1 MANEITKCPMCGT
14 KLKMM
19 NGRMTCKKC
28 GYYVRSQEGPAG
40 AQTPGQGSSPGQYGS
55 SGQYSSSGQYG
66 ASGQYGSSGQ
76 SSASG
81 QYSSS
86 GQSGAS
92 GQYSSSGQSAQN
104 RSGSSTWQN
113 GSSPQKN
120 AEHNPVVGIVVACV
134 AGLACVAVLVVII
147 MARSGAFRNML
158 PALPDS
164 DSLANSS
171 AMQSDASDNA
181 QASVSSSAEG
191 EKANASMPTSG
202 FFQQVAEYIWD
213 KPCAS
218 ITAQEYASLTA
229 IQIDRDEKSISY
241 QLDHGE
247 TQTVTYQ
254 TDAGMALSDL
264 SCFTGLEWISID
276 DDLQPGD
283 LKGLRSLYGLYSEN
297 TLEEQLKI
305 VPNPEYITNLGITD
319 TFLKSSL
326 AELDSFPNLEYL
338 SVDYAGLEDISALE
352 GFPSLLGLTL
362 ENCDRLTDFSPLMT
376 LTNLE
381 QLSIESPQ
389 LKSIDFVR
397 NMPMLT
403 DLSIESGQLTSIDA
417 LEDCPALEYLYLYLD
432 EAYSMNDYSVIG
444 NLMLLKELVL
454 EMDWGHNS
462 TLPSFAN
469 LTDLE
474 YLSVKNAG
482 DLTPLQDAQNV
493 VYLSLENCSG
503 NTFETIASLQSLTA
517 LYINDFSSYVSS
529 LEPLTRLPNLTIL
542 SLEETSVFGNV
553 EEIFGI
559 PTLNY
564 LYLEDCQIG
573 LDFDNLPTNE
583 TLTALSLSDT
593 SILHDP
599 TYNNGNTKSLSDHY
613 DMFDHFP
620 NLTELYLASQQID
633 SIDFVEKLPS
643 LQYLDITDNNVTSLK
658 PLEQLSDFQAVWC
671 GRNTILENPSEDSD
685 IAVYTTED

>member
-1 MANEITKCPMCGT
+1 MSTEYCSQCGT
-14 KLKMM
+14 KTIDYD
-19 NGRMTCKKC
+19 NDAGR
-28 GYYVRSQEGPAG
+28 AG
-40 AQTPGQGSSPGQYGS
+40 AGNGQT
-55 SGQYSSSGQYG
+55 
-66 ASGQYGSSGQ
+66 ASTT
-76 SSASG
+76 
-81 QYSSS
+81 
-86 GQSGAS
+86 
-92 GQYSSSGQSAQN
+92 QYSSSGQSAQN
-104 RSGSSTWQN
+104 RNSGSSWQS
-113 GSSPQKN
+113 GSSPQRN
-120 AEHNPVVGIVVACV
+120 AEHKPVVGIVVSIA
-134 AGLACVAVLVVII
+134 AGLACVAVLALII

-158 PALPDS
+158 PES
-164 DSLANSS
+164 GSQANSS
-171 AMQSDASDNA
+171 VWQSDASD
-181 QASVSSSAEG
+181 ASLASEDFPPSG
-191 EKANASMPTSG
+191 ETTNASMPTSS
-202 FFQQVAEYIWD
+202 FFQQVAEYIWE

-254 TDAGMALSDL
+254 TDAGMELSDL

-276 DDLQPGD
+276 DDLQRGD

-326 AELDSFPNLEYL
+326 VGLDSFPNLQYL
-338 SVDYAGLEDISALE
+338 SVDYAGLEDISALSA
-352 GFPSLLGLTL
+352 FPELLGLTL

-376 LTNLE
+376 LTKLE

-397 NMPMLT
+397 NMPLLT
-403 DLSIESGQLTSIDA
+403 DLSIESGQVASIDA
-417 LEDCPALEYLYLYLD
+417 LESCPSLEYLYLYLD

-444 NLMLLKELVL
+444 NLTLLKELIL

-462 TLPSFAN
+462 ALPSFAN
-469 LTDLE
+469 LTDLQ
-474 YLSVKNAG
+474 YLEVKNAS
-482 DLTPLQDAQNV
+482 DLTPLQDAQNLIF
-493 VYLSLENCSG
+493 LSLENCSG
-503 NTFETIASLQSLTA
+503 NSFEAIASLQSLTA

-542 SLEETSVFGNV
+542 GLEETSVFGNV

-559 PTLNY
+559 PTLDS

-573 LDFDNLPTNE
+573 LDFDSLPNNE
-583 TLTALSLSDT
+583 ALTLLSLNDT
-593 SILHDP
+593 TILHDP
-599 TYNNGNTKSLSDHY
+599 TYNNGDAKSLSDHY
-613 DMFDHFP
+613 DMFDHYP
-620 NLTELYLASQQID
+620 NLTDLRLASQQID
-633 SIDFVEKLPS
+633 SIDFVAKLPH

-658 PLEQLSDFQAVWC
+658 PLEQLGDFQAVWC
-671 GRNTILENPSEDSD
+671 GRNTILENPSEDSG